1 MLFAGFDAGQT
12 RTRCRIS
19 RWTTD
24 GWMTVCEGEGSG
36 VCHLDAP
43 DGAGRFRDAVGSS
56 LKAALGQ
63 RDAMELDAAVIGA
76 SGIEQGT
83 ALQQRAGDLIAKQ
96 LVMPPDHVLATGDER
111 TALRGAFPD
120 SPGIVLISGTG
131 MICIGRNAKG
141 EEARSGGWGWLLD
154 GAGAAFDLGHQGL
167 QLSLRMADGR
177 LPDHPLRQRLWNAM
191 NCRSSAQV
199 KALVVNPDFGAAG
212 FAALAPLV
220 VTAAEEG
227 LDEASNILRRSA
239 QALAECV
246 VAVGDRLDLATPQL
260 AARGGAIEHLQG
272 YRRMIEEVLN
282 HQLPRAQWSAAAG
295 DACDGALT
303 LARDLRQR

>member
-19 RWTTD
+19 RWVPD
-24 GWMTVCEGEGSG
+24 GWMTIGEGQGSG

-43 DGAGRFRDAVGSS
+43 DGAARFRDAVGSS

-63 RDAMELDAAVIGA
+63 RDAMELDGAVIGA

-83 ALQQRAGDLIAKQ
+83 ELQQRAGGLIAEE
-96 LVMPPDHVLATGDER
+96 LLMPPDHVLATGDER

-120 SPGIVLISGTG
+120 GPGIVLISGTG
-131 MICIGRNAKG
+131 MICIGRNARG

-177 LPDHPLRQRLWNAM
+177 LPDHPLRQHLWDAI

-199 KALVVNPDFGAAG
+199 KAMVVNPDFGTAG

-227 LDEASNILRRSA
+227 LQEASQILRRSA
-239 QALAECV
+239 HALSECV
-246 VAVGDRLDLATPQL
+246 VSVGGRLELATPRI

-272 YRRMIEEVLN
+272 YRRMIEEVLR
-282 HQLPRAQWSAAAG
+282 HQLPQAQWSAAAG

-303 LARDLRQR
+303 LARDLRRR

>member
-24 GWMTVCEGEGSG
+24 SWMTVCEGQGSG

-43 DGAGRFRDAVGSS
+43 NGAALFRDAVRSS
-56 LKAALGQ
+56 LQAALGQ
-63 RDAMELDAAVIGA
+63 RDAMEVDAAVIGA

-83 ALQQRAGDLIAKQ
+83 TLQQRAGDLIAQ
-96 LVMPPDHVLATGDER
+96 ELVMQPDRVLATGDER

-131 MICIGRNAKG
+131 MICIGRNARG

-154 GAGAAFDLGHQGL
+154 GGGAAFDLGHQGL

-191 NCRSSAQV
+191 NCHSSAQV
-199 KALVVNPDFGAAG
+199 KAMVVNPDFGAAG

-227 LDEASNILRRSA
+227 LESASNILRRSA
-239 QALAECV
+239 QVLAECV
-246 VAVGDRLDLATPQL
+246 ITVGGRLDLATPQI
-260 AARGGAIEHLQG
+260 AARGGAIWHLQG
-272 YRRMIEEVLN
+272 YRRMIEEVLS
-282 HQLPRAQWSAAAG
+282 HQLPQAQWSDAAG

-303 LARDLRQR
+303 LARELRQR

>member
-24 GWMTVCEGEGSG
+24 GWRTICEGQGSG
-36 VCHLDAP
+36 VRHLDAP
-43 DGAGRFRDAVGSS
+43 GGVALFRDAVSSS
-56 LKAALGQ
+56 LQDALGR

-83 ALQQRAGDLIAKQ
+83 ALQQRAGDLIAQ
-96 LVMPPDHVLATGDER
+96 ELVMPPDRVLATGDER

-131 MICIGRNAKG
+131 MICIGRNSRG

-154 GAGAAFDLGHQGL
+154 GAGAAFDLGQQGL

-191 NCRSSAQV
+191 NCHSGAQV
-199 KALVVNPDFGAAG
+199 KAMVVNPDFGAAG

-227 LDEASNILRRSA
+227 LEEASNILRRSA
-239 QALAECV
+239 QVLAECV
-246 VAVGDRLDLATPQL
+246 ITVGSRLNLASPQL

-272 YRRMIEEVLN
+272 YRRMIEEVLRD
-282 HQLPRAQWSAAAG
+282 QLPQAQWSSAAG

-303 LARDLRQR
+303 LARELRRR

>member
-24 GWMTVCEGEGSG
+24 GWMTVCEGQGSG

-43 DGAGRFRDAVGSS
+43 NGAALFRDAVRSS
-56 LKAALGQ
+56 LQAALGQ
-63 RDAMELDAAVIGA
+63 RDAMEVDAAVIGA

-83 ALQQRAGDLIAKQ
+83 TLQQRAGDLIAQ
-96 LVMPPDHVLATGDER
+96 ELVMQPDRVLATGDER

-131 MICIGRNAKG
+131 MICIGRNARG

-154 GAGAAFDLGHQGL
+154 GGGAAFDLGHQGL

-191 NCRSSAQV
+191 NCHSSAQV
-199 KALVVNPDFGAAG
+199 KAMVVNPDFGAAG
-212 FAALAPLV
+212 FSALAPLV

-227 LDEASNILRRSA
+227 LESASNILRRSA
-239 QALAECV
+239 QVLAECV
-246 VAVGDRLDLATPQL
+246 ITVGGRLDLATPQI
-260 AARGGAIEHLQG
+260 AARGGAIWHLQG
-272 YRRMIEEVLN
+272 YRRMIEEVLS
-282 HQLPRAQWSAAAG
+282 HQLPQAQWSDAAG

-303 LARDLRQR
+303 LARELRQR